1 MKTGRVLW
9 GVMLLAAFLSCS
21 RAKPGFCPPATS
33 AGSTLA
39 AIDSLMGQQPDSALS
54 LLLAFSQTH
63 DTERLAPYDRH
74 RFHLFLS
81 EALYKNDCG
90 QSNRDAVLKARPYF
104 DSLSEAFPKDPALAL
119 LSARAHYMQGVGGYE
134 KDSVV
139 EACREYLQALEVM
152 EGRFE
157 EKELTG
163 EKARFMAL
171 TYTRL
176 TEMFSDFYL
185 HNQAIYYGR
194 QSMAYLSKY
203 EACPNHLASMLEYIG
218 MHYQMSGQLDSAD
231 TYYRQALG
239 MVRDTSSLTFRDIVG
254 HYTYLSYYQKRENT
268 DDVLE
273 QITSLLS
280 QAESDEEILA
290 RSLTVGGIYFR
301 EKRFDVVAEYLRQ
314 VYHETSDLEIK
325 RQAAEWLVEICKS
338 QNKQKEAAAYAV
350 FLAQFATL
358 GETQST
364 VKSKVTELCWQYELE
379 KQERVYH
386 DGKLKAGNRV
396 LVMLLSLV
404 VLSVVLFLWLW
415 RRHRSRLRCAERQHE
430 QVMQGRDRELE
441 AKEEELSLLKERMEA
456 ASFTEETVCRHILRV
471 MQREHF
477 KAHMDCAIYK
487 EFALDKIQLMAL
499 HDAVDRH
506 FPNFTT
512 DLRKAYPTL
521 TKDDLNYC
529 RLYLLDLNEAE
540 VSALMQRA
548 YTTVCDRSRKLK
560 RVFGTA
566 DHPSVF
572 LRDKVMR

>member
-9 GVMLLAAFLSCS
+9 GVMLLAVFLSCG

-54 LLLAFSQTH
+54 LLLAFSQAH

-81 EALYKNDCG
+81 EALYKNDCR

-104 DSLSEAFPKDPALAL
+104 DSLSEAFPKDPILTL
-119 LSARAHYMQGVGGYE
+119 LSARAHYMKGVGSYE
-134 KDSVV
+134 KDGVV

-163 EKARFMAL
+163 ERARFMAL
-171 TYTRL
+171 AYTRITDL
-176 TEMFSDFYL
+176 FSNLYL
-185 HNQAIYYGR
+185 DKQAIHYGQ
-194 QSMAYLSKY
+194 QSMVYFHKY
-203 EACPNHLASMLEYIG
+203 AADPRHWSFMLDLIG

-231 TYYRQALG
+231 AYYCKAFQALP
-239 MVRDTSSLTFRDIVG
+239 DTVCQIYRDIAG
-254 HYTYLSYYQKRENT
+254 HRACLSYQKRE
-268 DDVLE
+268 DAGKVLE
-273 QITSLLS
+273 AMTALLS
-280 QAESDEEILA
+280 HAESDEELMA
-290 RSLTVGGIYFR
+290 RCLSVGGIYYK
-301 EKRFDVVAEYLRQ
+301 EGLFDSAWLYLNN
-314 VYHETSDLEIK
+314 VYLETSDLEIK

-386 DGKLKAGNRV
+386 DGKLKAGNRT
-396 LVMLLSLV
+396 LAMLLSLV

-477 KAHMDCAIYK
+477 KAHTDCAIYK